1 MVIKTEKPNMLG
13 IKVLWLLQAFR
24 CCLSLFT
31 NARRHLSRD
40 ILCRPYF
47 QEKIA
52 DLYTLVALVIIF
64 FVLHLIYTYL
74 VNMMVLLLL
83 IIYIYVC
90 ISGLSI
96 GIILNT
102 NKTRTWRDYYLRL
115 WHNLICCITLS
126 KSYTTASTKI
136 QIIYTWVFVS
146 IHGD

>member
-52 DLYTLVALVIIF
+52 DLYTFVALVIMASAILNKEF
-64 FVLHLIYTYL
+64 IKHFCGPRQYD
-74 VNMMVLLLL
+74 
-83 IIYIYVC
+83 
-90 ISGLSI
+90 
-96 GIILNT
+96 GIIII
-102 NKTRTWRDYYLRL
+102 DYIHLRL
-115 WHNLICCITLS
+115 YIRIKHWNHP
-126 KSYTTASTKI
+126 
-136 QIIYTWVFVS
+136 
-146 IHGD
+146 